1 MIENHD
7 MKIKSLVNWVNK
19 VDYERVYTSTYMSF
33 IIMNINNLYM
43 YRLVIELIITI
54 DNVQGLCN
62 KLI

>member
-1 MIENHD
+1 MIIENHD
-7 MKIKSLVNWVNK
+7 MKIKSLVNWVDN

-54 DNVQGLCN
+54 DNTGSL
-62 KLI
+62 